1 MTCRGSLW
9 SIRRSYSVNN
19 RVRKIMPT
27 YEYVCHK
34 CGKEFELFQRMSEEP
49 IKICPDQKCKGP
61 VKRLIGVGAGI
72 IFKGPGFYYTD
83 YQRSFPKRRNPRAP
97 LPPRP
102 PRLHRAPHPRRLKSR
117 VPKNRV
123 VNGKAP
129 GFCRKGE
136 AASFLFLAC
145 GVKSLARS
153 AALHYL
159 HQRMFDGVCRVRP
172 LK

>member
-1 MTCRGSLW
+1 LTCRGSLW

-83 YQRSFPKRRNPRAP
+83 YQRSVPPKAEES
-97 LPPRP
+97 
-102 PRLHRAPHPRRLKSR
+102 A
-117 VPKNRV
+117 
-123 VNGKAP
+123 G
-129 GFCRKGE
+129 
-136 AASFLFLAC
+136 AAS
-145 GVKSLARS
+145 SS
-153 AALHYL
+153 ASSASSGSASSTSEK
-159 HQRMFDGVCRVRP
+159 QSP
-172 LK
+172 QK